1 MRVNLITNGTRITSA
16 GAEELVAAGL
26 DSVQVSLEGVTAEV
40 HERITTVR
48 HSFARTVAAVHHFK
62 ATGVH
67 VHTNTTI
74 NRDNLVECR
83 AMPGFVEDVLGLRKF
98 SMNLVIPTGSA
109 VVDGRLTVRY
119 DEIGPVL
126 VGIVEEA
133 RRRGVEFMWYSPT
146 PMCLF
151 NPVVHALGNKGCAAC
166 DGLLSIAANGDVLP
180 CASYDE
186 RVGNVLEQDLLAIW
200 RSPRADLFR
209 EKFLSHPECR
219 ACDNFHVCNGACPL
233 YWRQLG
239 FDELCSA
246 RGFRRIGPE
255 HFEQ

>member
-1 MRVNLITNGTRITSA
+1 
-16 GAEELVAAGL
+16 
-26 DSVQVSLEGVTAEV
+26 
-40 HERITTVR
+40 
-48 HSFARTVAAVHHFK
+48 
-62 ATGVH
+62 
-67 VHTNTTI
+67 
-74 NRDNLVECR
+74 
-83 AMPGFVEDVLGLRKF
+83 MPGFVEEVLGLRKF

-109 VVDGRLTVRY
+109 AVDGRLAVRY

-126 VGIVEEA
+126 VGIAAEA

-151 NPVVHALGNKGCAAC
+151 NPVVHGLGNKGCAAC

-186 RVGNVLEQDLLAIW
+186 RVGNVLEQDLLDIW
-200 RSPRADLFR
+200 RSPRAEQFR
-209 EKFLSHPECR
+209 GKFLSHPECR
-219 ACDNFHVCNGACPL
+219 MCDHFQICNGACPL

-239 FDELCSA
+239 FDELCST
-246 RGFRRIGPE
+246 RGFRRVGRE